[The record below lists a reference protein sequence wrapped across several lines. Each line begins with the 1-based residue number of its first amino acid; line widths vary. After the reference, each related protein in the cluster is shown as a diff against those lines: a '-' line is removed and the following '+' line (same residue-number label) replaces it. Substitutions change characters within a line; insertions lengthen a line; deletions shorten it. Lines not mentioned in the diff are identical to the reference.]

1 LSGVRIDPSV
11 RVIKDDAFSERGR
24 LAIVI
29 LNDGLEEIGAYSF
42 HDCRSRRHIVIPN
55 DCRSRRHIVIPNA
68 VRTIMR
74 SAYSHSF
81 RFMTVNLGNRL
92 EDIGE
97 TAFERCES
105 LEEIDTAS
113 VEKTTK

>member
-1 LSGVRIDPSV
+1 
-11 RVIKDDAFSERGR
+11 
-24 LAIVI
+24 
-29 LNDGLEEIGAYSF
+29 
-42 HDCRSRRHIVIPN
+42 
-55 DCRSRRHIVIPNA
+55 
-68 VRTIMR
+68 MR